1 MAVRCICRSWIRSG
15 RGLPWGMGGGEGN
28 SLDTPACSK
37 APGKRDHGE
46 TCLHGTGARR
56 HYCDPTGKRVDR
68 CSRFDAGRQA
78 LRSGI
83 SEAHRPGCSTW
94 GVTWPY
100 AKRTCFPSERS
111 RGPINEGV
119 HMNNLSVHF
128 EGVSKVYPHFTLDDL
143 SLELPTGTVM
153 GLIGANGAGK
163 STTIRILMGLVHQDQ
178 GQVHVLG
185 REMPREQAVAK
196 LDIGFVSEDMRLY
209 GSATL
214 AWHMKFVRSLYP
226 QWDQSY
232 ADTLLR
238 RFDLKPQQKM
248 KGLAL
253 GQRVKAALL
262 LALARRPR
270 LLVLGDPTTG
280 LDPVARQEVLGELMA
295 VLVDEDR
302 TILFSSHN
310 TSDVEQISDQITF
323 IDRGRIIASD
333 DKEIF
338 LDRWRRLRLVLSP
351 DADLPSLPGV
361 VEVGGSKRLPV
372 LVTNRFDPAMVSA
385 CNDAGATVQAVD
397 PMTLEEIFV
406 ANVHSRREK
415 QTV

>member
-1 MAVRCICRSWIRSG
+1 
-15 RGLPWGMGGGEGN
+15 
-28 SLDTPACSK
+28 
-37 APGKRDHGE
+37 
-46 TCLHGTGARR
+46 
-56 HYCDPTGKRVDR
+56 
-68 CSRFDAGRQA
+68 
-78 LRSGI
+78 
-83 SEAHRPGCSTW
+83 
-94 GVTWPY
+94 
-100 AKRTCFPSERS
+100 
-111 RGPINEGV
+111 
-119 HMNNLSVHF
+119 MNNLSVHF
-128 EGVSKVYPHFTLDDL
+128 EEVSKSYPHFTLDNI
-143 SLELPTGTVM
+143 SLELPTGTIM

-178 GQVHVLG
+178 GRVQVLG
-185 REMPREQAVAK
+185 RTMPQEQAAAK

-214 AWHMKFVRSLYP
+214 DWHMKFVQSIYP
-226 QWDQSY
+226 RWDQPY
-232 ADTLLR
+232 AETLCR
-238 RFDLKPQQKM
+238 RFDLKPQQKI
-248 KGLAL
+248 KGLSH

-262 LALARRPR
+262 LTLARRPR
-270 LLVLGDPTTG
+270 LLVLDEPTTG

-295 VLVDEDR
+295 VLADEDR

-310 TSDVEQISDQITF
+310 TLDVEQISDQITF

-333 DKEIF
+333 NKEVF

-351 DADLPSLPGV
+351 EAQLPRLPGIV
-361 VEVGGSKRLPV
+361 AVGGSGHLPV
-372 LVTNRFDPAMVSA
+372 LVTNNFEPAMLSA